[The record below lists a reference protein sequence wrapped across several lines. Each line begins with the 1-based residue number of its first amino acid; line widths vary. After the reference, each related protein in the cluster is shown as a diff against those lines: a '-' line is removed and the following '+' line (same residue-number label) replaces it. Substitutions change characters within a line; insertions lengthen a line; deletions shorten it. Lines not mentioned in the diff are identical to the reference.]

1 MCEPETV
8 ESAPARKKK
17 RIKSDDRPQQRLQ
30 NLTPHAVRD
39 AMMARRILLVDVR
52 EPNEYAAARIPG
64 AVLFPLSTFDPSALP
79 PPEACE
85 VIFHCKAGGRSA
97 KAVEMCL
104 AKGIAHTKHLAGG
117 FDAWKAAGLP
127 TLPAS
132 GSFVAGLFGRR

>member
-1 MCEPETV
+1 MT
-8 ESAPARKKK
+8 ARN
-17 RIKSDDRPQQRLQ
+17 RLQ

-39 AMMARRILLVDVR
+39 VMGERRVLLVDVR

-64 AVLFPLSTFDPSALP
+64 AVLFPLSTFDPAALP
-79 PPEACE
+79 SPEVCE

-117 FDAWKAAGLP
+117 FEAWKAAGLP
-127 TLPAS
+127 TIPAS

>member
-1 MCEPETV
+1 MT
-8 ESAPARKKK
+8 ARN
-17 RIKSDDRPQQRLQ
+17 SLQ
-30 NLTPHAVRD
+30 NLTPRAVRD
-39 AMMARRILLVDVR
+39 AMAEPRVLLVDVR

-64 AVLFPLSTFDPSALP
+64 AVLFPLSTFDPEALP
-79 PPEACE
+79 PPEVCE

-127 TLPAS
+127 TIPAS
-132 GSFVAGLFGRR
+132 GSLIAGLFGRR